1 MDETRP
7 CERSGMK
14 ILVNTPTE
22 LGPIWFNLIT
32 WSEVD
37 KIELPR
43 TTTTRS
49 TSKIYTWSCH
59 AS

>member
-1 MDETRP
+1 M
-7 CERSGMK
+7 
-14 ILVNTPTE
+14 LVNTPTE

-32 WSEVD
+32 WTEVDNIDD

-49 TSKIYTWSCH
+49 TSKVYTWSCH
-59 AS
+59 ASVN